1 MNWTLLT
8 DILQCNPNFHNHPRY
23 DCIIVKDDDGPYFAQ
38 LVQVFSCNIGGKDFP
53 LALVQP
59 FTETVSST
67 TAKLDED
74 LGFYR
79 VAAKKRDECIFISIL
94 LRFICFSYLSA
105 SYLILSSALIL
116 SYLIF
121 RSATPWSLHVHHT
134 PLTYHILGHRVFALF
149 IF

>member
-23 DCIIVKDDDGPYFAQ
+23 DCVIVKDDDGPYFAQ

-79 VAAKKRDECIFISIL
+79 VAAKKRDEYIFILIYSIIRGAL
-94 LRFICFSYLSA
+94 LVEDFGLKAVSTKEYLVVDVVDEDM
-105 SYLILSSALIL
+105 YLHMKALA
-116 SYLIF
+116 YVGK
-121 RSATPWSLHVHHT
+121 R
-134 PLTYHILGHRVFALF
+134 
-149 IF
+149 